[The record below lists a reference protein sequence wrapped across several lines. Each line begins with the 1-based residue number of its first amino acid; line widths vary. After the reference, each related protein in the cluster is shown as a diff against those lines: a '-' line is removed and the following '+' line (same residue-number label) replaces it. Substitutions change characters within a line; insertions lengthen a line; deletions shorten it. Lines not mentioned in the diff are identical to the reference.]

1 MVPPALNMKKSV
13 MFIDL
18 LIRNFESS
26 PAHIALVWNDQEFS
40 NAQILALFHQRLM
53 EIDDHKIP
61 HGAVVSIEGDFSP
74 NAVATLLALIRRS
87 CILVPQNNANDL
99 ITEERN
105 VIAQTEYRFCF
116 DASDSLLF
124 IKTPNIASHTLYS
137 AIKESAHPGLVLF
150 SSGSS
155 GNPKAA
161 VHDFIPLL
169 EKYLNPRKPYTTL
182 NFLLFD
188 HWGGLNTLFNT
199 LSTMGTTVVVKS
211 RTPEN
216 VCKLI
221 ERYKVS
227 LLPATPTFLNML
239 LISEVYSHYDLRS
252 LKLITYGAEPMP
264 ESILKKLCAK
274 FPDVKLQQTYGLIE
288 VGVLSTKS
296 LNNSS
301 LWVKVG
307 GEGYQTRI
315 VDGLLQIKS
324 QSTILGY
331 LNAPSPIT
339 SDGWFMTGDS
349 VEIDGDYLKIL
360 GRKSELINVGG
371 EKVYPTEVEDTILE
385 CDNILDV
392 RVYGEKNALM
402 GNIVCAAVSTINQ
415 EDHTLL
421 ELRIK
426 QYCAKKLEKLKV
438 PIKVFITNSGMHS
451 DRFKKIR
458 SESTK

>member
-1 MVPPALNMKKSV
+1 

-18 LIRNFESS
+18 LIRNFESN
-26 PAHIALVWNDQEFS
+26 PTHTALVWNNQEFS
-40 NAQILALFHQRLM
+40 NAQILALFHQRLE

-61 HGAVVSIEGDFSP
+61 QGAVVSIEGDFSP
-74 NAVATLLALIRRS
+74 NAVATLLALIQS
-87 CILVPQNNANDL
+87 KCILVPQNNANDL

-116 DASDSLLF
+116 DATDSF
-124 IKTPNIASHTLYS
+124 IFLKTSNLANHTLYS
-137 AIKESAHPGLVLF
+137 AIKESANPGLILF

-155 GNPKAA
+155 GTPKAA
-161 VHDFIPLL
+161 VHDFTPLL
-169 EKYLNPRKPYTTL
+169 SKYLIPRKSYITL

-199 LSTMGTTVVVKS
+199 LSTMGTTVVVRS

-221 ERYKVS
+221 EKYKVS
-227 LLPATPTFLNML
+227 LLPATPSFLNML
-239 LISEVYSHYDLRS
+239 LISEVYSHYDLSS

-264 ESILKKLCAK
+264 ESILRKLCTK
-274 FPDVKLQQTYGLIE
+274 FPNVKLQQTYGLIE

-315 VDGLLQIKS
+315 IDGLLQIKS

-385 CDNILDV
+385 CSNISDV
-392 RVYGEKNALM
+392 RVYGEKNAFM

-415 EDHTLL
+415 EDHALL
-421 ELRIK
+421 ESRIK
-426 QYCAKKLEKLKV
+426 EYCAKKLEKFKV
-438 PIKVFITNSGMHS
+438 PIKIFVTNSEMHS
-451 DRFKKIR
+451 NRFKKIR
-458 SESTK
+458 NELKK